1 MWKKWYINPYIDLEK
16 IFERQNLLDNKR
28 FTELD
33 NKYSDE
39 NKEDKCEVIDIANKE
54 MENIDS
60 SKIDFEFKKVFIG
73 EMTKNLLNLVSS
85 DNFEEKDVKSYINSY
100 LENLNDNDILDIR
113 ISGKNLYIKTRKNII
128 PLSLSK
134 IMEID
139 EQCIEEIPITGK
151 YNFYLINC
159 EKWSSINLSKEENSI
174 PYNPD
179 DLVDILMD
187 IGGDCIGEDL
197 LTCSQLFSLI
207 KTAFNENWYDMPE
220 DISIKVEVEDKVVA
234 IALDQFIADAKDVL
248 SEALFLNPK
257 IFIEVSTPI
266 GTVLLID
273 TRRWYL
279 EPNFGGEEWFQ

>member
-16 IFERQNLLDNKR
+16 IFEKQNLLDNKR

-60 SKIDFEFKKVFIG
+60 SEIDFEFKKVFIG
-73 EMTKNLLNLVSS
+73 EMTKNLINLVSS

-100 LENLNDNDILDIR
+100 LKNLNDNDILDIR
-113 ISGKNLYIKTRKNII
+113 ISEKNLYIKTRKNIV

-139 EQCIEEIPITGK
+139 EQCIEKIPITGK

-159 EKWSSINLSKEENSI
+159 EKWSSLSEEELST

-207 KTAFNENWYDMPE
+207 KAAFNENWYDMPE

-234 IALDQFIADAKDVL
+234 IALDQFIIDAKDIL